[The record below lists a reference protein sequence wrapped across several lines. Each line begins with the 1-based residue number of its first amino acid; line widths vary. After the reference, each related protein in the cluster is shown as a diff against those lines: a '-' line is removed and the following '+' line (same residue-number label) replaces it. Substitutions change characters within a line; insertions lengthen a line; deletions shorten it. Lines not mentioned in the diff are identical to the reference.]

1 MKAISPLIGFVLVM
15 AISIAA
21 ISIAMNVGTPAIE
34 RSKEILIYE
43 EGKNNLKLIDGAIN
57 EVLQE
62 GDGSS
67 RKVSLKFSDGK
78 YNVVDNRIEFFMI
91 TKQGI
96 ISHEE
101 CQSNEDIECV
111 IEEDGVSIDV
121 LGNEIRAY
129 IEYDF
134 DFIDDKEIVN
144 GAEYLI
150 ISNQND
156 QISIS

>member
-1 MKAISPLIGFVLVM
+1 MKAISPLIGFVLII

-21 ISIAMNVGTPAIE
+21 ISIAMNIGTPAIE
-34 RSKEILIYE
+34 RSKEVLMYE

-67 RKVSLKFSDGK
+67 RKVSLKITDGS
-78 YNVVDNRIEFFMI
+78 YSIYDNTVEFIMI

-96 ISHEE
+96 ISHDE
-101 CQSNEDIECV
+101 CKSNEDIECV
-111 IEEDGVSIDV
+111 TEDDGLSIDV
-121 LGNEIRAY
+121 QGNEITVY

-134 DFIDDKEIVN
+134 NFVEDKEFGTGSHDMFITNDN
-144 GAEYLI
+144 GFVLI
-150 ISNQND
+150 S
-156 QISIS
+156 